1 MSVQKLTMK
10 YALKKEDADR
20 LYKLFIHTTSQ
31 DLNSMKSMIE
41 HESWTDLKNLAH
53 KLKSSFMAFELT
65 EAMQICSKIEN
76 STEINPDEIDAEY
89 ERLLQIVKPYLSD
102 ERN

>member
-1 MSVQKLTMK
+1 
-10 YALKKEDADR
+10 
-20 LYKLFIHTTSQ
+20 
-31 DLNSMKSMIE
+31 
-41 HESWTDLKNLAH
+41 
-53 KLKSSFMAFELT
+53 MAFEIT

-76 STEINPDEIDAEY
+76 SLEIIPVEIEAEY

>member
-1 MSVQKLTMK
+1 M
-10 YALKKEDADR
+10 R
-20 LYKLFIHTTSQ
+20 
-31 DLNSMKSMIE
+31 NMIA

-53 KLKSSFMAFELT
+53 KLKSSFMAFEIT

-76 STEINPDEIDAEY
+76 SLEIIPVEIEAEY